1 MKIKIIDLLFFFH
14 EKRLEEGFKF
24 IFKDEVLEYKN
35 NCLVFA
41 KTGSYLG
48 TEYILERVLNDE
60 ITILTPDLIKFDED
74 STTTQVND
82 SIKKEDIDSILSQTL
97 ISVEKYGDKTTILK
111 ATLPNGF
118 VIIESAS
125 CVDPKNF
132 DMSIG
137 EQICMKKLEDKIWEL
152 EGYKLQSELSLN

>member
-1 MKIKIIDLLFFFH
+1 MKIKIIELLFLFQ

-24 IFKDEVLEYKN
+24 IFRDEVLEYKN
-35 NCLVFA
+35 ENLIFVQTDDCLGYQYKLEKV
-41 KTGSYLG
+41 LD
-48 TEYILERVLNDE
+48 EEILV
-60 ITILTPDLIKFDED
+60 LTPDFIKIDED
-74 STTTQVND
+74 ITTTQVND
-82 SIKKEDIDSILSQTL
+82 SVKKEDIDSILSQTL

-118 VIIESAS
+118 VVVESSS

-132 DMSIG
+132 NMSIG

-152 EGYKLQSELSLN
+152 EGYKLQNELSLN

>member
-24 IFKDEVLEYKN
+24 VFEEDVLEYKN
-35 NCLVFA
+35 KNLIFV
-41 KTGSYLG
+41 KTGNSLG
-48 TEYILERVLNDE
+48 SRYKLEKVLDE
-60 ITILTPDLIKFDED
+60 KIIVLTPDLIKLDED

-97 ISVEKYGDKTTILK
+97 ILVEKYGDKTTILK

-118 VIIESAS
+118 VVVESSS

-132 DMSIG
+132 NMSIG

-152 EGYKLQSELSLN
+152 EGYKLQNELSLN

>member
-24 IFKDEVLEYKN
+24 VFEEDVLEYKN
-35 NCLVFA
+35 KNLIFV
-41 KTGSYLG
+41 KTGNSLG
-48 TEYILERVLNDE
+48 SRYKLEKVLDE
-60 ITILTPDLIKFDED
+60 EIIVLTPDLIKLDED

-97 ISVEKYGDKTTILK
+97 ILVEKYGDKTTILK

-118 VIIESAS
+118 VVVESSS

-132 DMSIG
+132 NMSIG

-152 EGYKLQSELSLN
+152 EGYKLQNELSLN

>member
-1 MKIKIIDLLFFFH
+1 MKIKIIDLLFFFQ
-14 EKRLEEGFKF
+14 EKRLEKGFKF
-24 IFKDEVLEYKN
+24 VFRDEVLEYKN
-35 NCLVFA
+35 EDLIFVQTDECFSYQYKLEKVLDEEILV
-41 KTGSYLG
+41 
-48 TEYILERVLNDE
+48 
-60 ITILTPDLIKFDED
+60 LTPDLIKFDED

-82 SIKKEDIDSILSQTL
+82 SVKKEDIDSILSQTL

-118 VIIESAS
+118 VVVESSS

-132 DMSIG
+132 NMSIG

-152 EGYKLQSELSLN
+152 EGYKLQNELYLN